1 MTDPQARKAPGAFRT
16 IGEVSAELGIA
27 QHVLRF
33 WETRFRQLRPV
44 QRAGNRRYYRP
55 EDVALV
61 ARIDQL
67 LNQDG
72 LTIKGAQQ
80 VLARDGKGEAASA
93 ATPPMQAAPAGRLP
107 PATRTALETIR
118 TLLADGLAQAH

>member
-1 MTDPQARKAPGAFRT
+1 MMDPQGTKAAGAFRT

-72 LTIKGAQQ
+72 LTIKGVQR
-80 VLARDGKGEAASA
+80 VLARETKGEAAASREA
-93 ATPPMQAAPAGRLP
+93 AAGPAGGGLP

-118 TLLADGLAQAH
+118 MLLADGLAHAR